1 MNKKN
6 YDDKELKKGSKSKGY
21 KRDNSRDN
29 DFSRGKYG
37 KQRKCADNDP
47 SWYAENEQLL
57 KDAAS
62 LSFPYAIGTPF
73 YTDEDASIFS
83 NAYELSKGTPG
94 IMALKY
100 RSCPGVATNGVS
112 PINIAAKNLYSF
124 VRHANSGHAN
134 YDSPDLMLYFLAMD
148 SVYSW
153 YAELVRLYGVARTY
167 SVRNKY
173 MPVSYMEALGF
184 NAEDILANMANLR
197 YFINLTCVKINAL
210 AVPSNSSYLAR
221 HIWMNSHLF
230 ADAPGTRF
238 QAYAYVPE
246 GHYVYNETG
255 SPRGGYLKFTAKPAK
270 MTYSQVVEYTNNMLQ
285 PIITS
290 EDMGIMSG
298 DILKAFGDNIVVVH
312 PITEDYTIGPEYTE
326 EVLMQIHNTRL
337 VGAVLA
343 EPDITQDPNNGD
355 ILYRPV
361 LGYNPLDKIPLM
373 FDMNKEFPEP
383 GEIMVATRN
392 MAVTEGNAEP
402 AGNYLLYA
410 GSDFCTKADIYYYF
424 TQGGQNALKSTSLK
438 SCESWRLNVQG
449 TKYQTPTEW
458 LKLADDLA
466 IFSTISHFDYHPFF
480 TFVMNISNADP
491 SVDQSVEYTLGI
503 TGDTCNAT
511 VISRETLRKLHETA
525 IMSQFNVPGMG
536 AFALGR

>member
-6 YDDKELKKGSKSKGY
+6 YDDKEFKKGAAPKGSKRDKFKGSDFG
-21 KRDNSRDN
+21 RD
-29 DFSRGKYG
+29 KYST
-37 KQRKCADNDP
+37 KRKCADNDP

-62 LSFPYAIGTPF
+62 LSFPYSIGTPF
-73 YTDEDASIFS
+73 YTDDEASIFS

-100 RSCPGVATNGVS
+100 RSCPGVATSGVS

-173 MPVSYMEALGF
+173 MPVAYMEALGF
-184 NAEDILANMANLR
+184 DPDDILANMANLR

-238 QAYAYVPE
+238 QTYAYVPE
-246 GHYVYNETG
+246 GHYVYDETG
-255 SPRGGYLKFTAKPAK
+255 SPRGGYLKYTPKTAK
-270 MTYSQVVEYTNNMLQ
+270 MTYAQVVDYTNAMLQ

-312 PITEDYTIGPEYTE
+312 PIAEDYTIGPEYTE
-326 EVLMQIHNTRL
+326 EVLMQIHNTRF
-337 VGAVLA
+337 VGGVKSN
-343 EPDITQDPNNGD
+343 DNITQDPNNGD

-361 LGYNPLDKIPLM
+361 IASGVMDKIPMM

-392 MAVTEGNAEP
+392 MAVTEGNEID
-402 AGNYLLYA
+402 GQNHLLYA
-410 GSDFCTKADIYYYF
+410 GSDFCTNGYIYYYF
-424 TQGGQNALKSTSLK
+424 TQGGQNVLQSAKLSSDVTWVKNLGGAD
-438 SCESWRLNVQG
+438 V
-449 TKYQTPTEW
+449 QTPVSW
-458 LKLADDLA
+458 LNFANNLA
-466 IFSTISHFDYHPFF
+466 IFSTLSHFDYHPFI
-480 TFVMNISNADP
+480 TFNLKLYNNDP
-491 SVDQSVEYTLGI
+491 SVDQEVKYTLGI

-511 VISRETLRKLHETA
+511 VINRETLRKLHETA

>member
-1 MNKKN
+1 MNKKTN
-6 YDDKELKKGSKSKGY
+6 EEKEFKKGGKRKGNKCY
-21 KRDNSRDN
+21 NPKDRD
-29 DFSRGKYG
+29 FGRGYDG
-37 KQRKCADNDP
+37 TRRKFADNDP

-73 YTDEDASIFS
+73 YTDEEAAIYS

-94 IMALKY
+94 IMALNY
-100 RSCPGVATNGVS
+100 RSCPGVATDGVS
-112 PINIAAKNLYSF
+112 PINIAAKNLYSY

-148 SVYSW
+148 SIYSW

-184 NAEDILANMANLR
+184 NAEDILNNMANLR

-221 HIWMNSHLF
+221 HIWMNSHIF

-246 GHYVYNETG
+246 GHYVYDETG
-255 SPRGGYLKFTAKPAK
+255 SPRGGFLKFTKKSAK
-270 MTYSQVVEYTNNMLQ
+270 MTYAQIVSYTNELLQ

-312 PITEDYTIGPEYTE
+312 PIAEDYTVGPEFTE
-326 EVLMQIHNTRL
+326 EVLMQIHNTRF
-337 VGAVLA
+337 VGSVTTNA
-343 EPDITQDPNNGD
+343 DITQDPNTGD
-355 ILYRPV
+355 ILYRPGIV
-361 LGYNPLDKIPLM
+361 ANKLDTIPLM

-392 MAVTEGNAEP
+392 MAVTEGG
-402 AGNYLLYA
+402 GNDNHLLYA
-410 GSDFCTKADIYYYF
+410 GSDFCTSADVYYFF
-424 TQGGQNALKSTSLK
+424 TQGGQNALKK
-438 SCESWRLNVQG
+438 SHLWSANSMPINVKG
-449 TKYQTPTEW
+449 TNIQTPTNW
-458 LKLADDLA
+458 LTYADNLA
-466 IFSTISHFDYHPFF
+466 ICSIMSHFDYHPFF
-480 TFVMNISNADP
+480 TISLNVSNDDP
-491 SVDQSVEYTLGI
+491 AVDQSVDYTLGI
-503 TGDTCNAT
+503 IGDTCNAT

-536 AFALGR
+536 AFALSR

>member
-1 MNKKN
+1 MNKKTN
-6 YDDKELKKGSKSKGY
+6 DEKDFKKGAQSKGN
-21 KRDNSRDN
+21 KRNNPKDN
-29 DFSRGKYG
+29 DFGRGKYDTR
-37 KQRKCADNDP
+37 RKCADNDP

-73 YTDEDASIFS
+73 YTDAEASIFS

-94 IMALKY
+94 IMALNY

-173 MPVSYMEALGF
+173 MPVAYMEALGF
-184 NAEDILANMANLR
+184 DAEDILANMANLR
-197 YFINLTCVKINAL
+197 YFINLACVKINAL

-230 ADAPGTRF
+230 ADAPGTRY

-246 GHYVYNETG
+246 GHYVYSETG
-255 SPRGGYLKFTAKPAK
+255 SPRGGYLKFTNKPAK
-270 MTYSQVVEYTNNMLQ
+270 MTYAQVVEYTNSILQ

-298 DILKAFGDNIVVVH
+298 DILKAFGDNIVIVH
-312 PITEDYTIGPEYTE
+312 PIAEDYTLGPEYTE

-337 VGAVLA
+337 LGDVVSNS
-343 EPDITQDPNNGD
+343 DITQDPNNGD

-361 LGYNPLDKIPLM
+361 LGPNVMDKIPLM
-373 FDMNKEFPEP
+373 FDMNKEFPDP

-392 MAVTEGNAEP
+392 MAVTEGIEGPAE
-402 AGNYLLYA
+402 NYLLYA
-410 GSDFCTKADIYYYF
+410 GSDFCTKAVICYFF
-424 TQGGQNALKSTSLK
+424 TQGGQNVLKSAKLK
-438 SCESWRLNVQG
+438 SFDGWDIDLGSTDN
-449 TKYQTPTEW
+449 TPAPW
-458 LKLADDLA
+458 LKLADDLS

-480 TFVMNISNADP
+480 TFGLGVINNAADWTAN
-491 SVDQSVEYTLGI
+491 YTLGI

>member
-1 MNKKN
+1 MNKKVN
-6 YDDKELKKGSKSKGY
+6 DDKEFKKGSKSKGN
-21 KRDNSRDN
+21 KRYNPKEN
-29 DFSRGKYG
+29 DFGRGKYNT
-37 KQRKCADNDP
+37 RTKCADNDP

-73 YTDEDASIFS
+73 YTDTDASIFS

-94 IMALKY
+94 IMALNY

-112 PINIAAKNLYSF
+112 PINIAAKNLYSY

-184 NAEDILANMANLR
+184 NADDILANMANLR

-210 AVPSNSSYLAR
+210 AVPSNSSYVAR

-238 QAYAYVPE
+238 QTYAYVPE
-246 GHYVYNETG
+246 GHYAYDETG
-255 SPRGGYLKFTAKPAK
+255 SPHGGYLKFMKKQAK
-270 MTYSQVVEYTNNMLQ
+270 MTYAQIVEFTNNILQ

-298 DILKAFGDNIVVVH
+298 DILKAFGDNIVIVH
-312 PITEDYTIGPEYTE
+312 PIAEDYAIGPEYTE
-326 EVLMQIHNTRL
+326 EVLMQIHNSRL
-337 VGAVLA
+337 LGDVVS
-343 EPDITQDPNNGD
+343 DDNITQDPNNGD
-355 ILYRPV
+355 ILYRPTFV
-361 LGYNPLDKIPLM
+361 ANPLDKIPLM

-392 MAVTEGNAEP
+392 MAITEGNDGATP
-402 AGNYLLYA
+402 DHLLYA
-410 GSDFCTKADIYYYF
+410 GSDFCTNAVIYYYF
-424 TQGGQNALKSTSLK
+424 TQGGQNVLKSVTLK
-438 SCESWRLNVQG
+438 SLAGWDINVKG

-466 IFSTISHFDYHPFF
+466 VFSTISHFDYHPFF
-480 TFVMNISNADP
+480 TFAMGVINDDP
-491 SVDQSVEYTLGI
+491 SVDQSVNYTLGI

-511 VISRETLRKLHETA
+511 VINRETLRKLHETA

-536 AFALGR
+536 TFALGR

>member
-1 MNKKN
+1 MSKKFN
-6 YDDKELKKGSKSKGY
+6 DEKDLKKGTKSRNY
-21 KRDNSRDN
+21 KRDNSKEN
-29 DFSRGKYG
+29 DFGRGKYG

-62 LSFPYAIGTPF
+62 LSFPYAVGTPF
-73 YTDEDASIFS
+73 YTDDEASVFS

-100 RSCPGVATNGVS
+100 RSCPGVATSGVS
-112 PINIAAKNLYSF
+112 PINIAAKNLYSY

-173 MPVSYMEALGF
+173 MPVAYMEALGF
-184 NAEDILANMANLR
+184 NADDILSNMANLR

-230 ADAPGTRF
+230 ADAPGSRF

-246 GHYVYNETG
+246 GHYIYDETG
-255 SPRGGYLKFTAKPAK
+255 SARGGYLKFTKKTDK
-270 MTYSQVVEYTNNMLQ
+270 MTYAQVVEYTNNLLQ

-298 DILKAFGDNIVVVH
+298 DILKAFGDNIVIVH

-337 VGAVLA
+337 IGNVVS
-343 EPDITQDPNNGD
+343 EQNITQDPNNGD
-355 ILYRPV
+355 ILYRPIV
-361 LGYNPLDKIPLM
+361 VNNKLDKIPLM

-392 MAVTEGNAEP
+392 MAVTEGDNT
-402 AGNYLLYA
+402 NNNHLLYA
-410 GSDFCTKADIYYYF
+410 GSDFCTKAAIYYYF
-424 TQGGQNALKSTSLK
+424 TQGGQNNLKSYEFTSDHVW
-438 SCESWRLNVQG
+438 SMNVQG
-449 TKYQTPTEW
+449 TDIQTPTNW
-458 LKLADDLA
+458 IPFVDRLS
-466 IFSTISHFDYHPFF
+466 IFSILSHFDYHPFF
-480 TFVMNISNADP
+480 NFELKVFNNDP
-491 SVDQSVEYTLGI
+491 QVDQLVETTLGI

-511 VISRETLRKLHETA
+511 VINRETLRKLHETA

-536 AFALGR
+536 AFALSR